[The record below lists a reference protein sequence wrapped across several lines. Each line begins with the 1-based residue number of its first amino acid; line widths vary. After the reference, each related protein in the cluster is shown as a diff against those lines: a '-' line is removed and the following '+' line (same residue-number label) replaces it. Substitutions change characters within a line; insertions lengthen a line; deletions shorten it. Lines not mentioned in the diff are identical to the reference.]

1 MLLKTRAGFS
11 LIESI
16 VALVVLSLVYTS
28 IWGWFGTAVTS
39 TKRIEQVLALPEVFS
54 QFVVY
59 IELEDLQK
67 NQSGHYQIGQ
77 YDIYWQAVVDRAS
90 DGEVFRRQP
99 EWIVT
104 LFEIQGNILQNGNT
118 VTDFNTKVLKQW
130 ADPNFVERPGF

>member
-1 MLLKTRAGFS
+1 VLLKTRAGFS